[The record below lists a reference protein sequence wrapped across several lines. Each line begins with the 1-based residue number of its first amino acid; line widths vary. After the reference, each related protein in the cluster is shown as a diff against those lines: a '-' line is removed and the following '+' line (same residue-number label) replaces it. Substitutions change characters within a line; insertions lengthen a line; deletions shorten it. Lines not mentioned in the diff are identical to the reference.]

1 MIRYLFAI
9 GFMAAGL
16 CAAITAT
23 VLAQTPPSGDGKQR
37 IAVLE
42 NIQKSVIQKVGAQ
55 EKTVEV
61 TIRGNILTVVRVNSN
76 LNDSTHSARNN
87 EAIAIVSVVT
97 KAIEDSPK
105 FKDVHTIRVQ
115 YLARRDSTAKGIV
128 LDTVD
133 FRKDPNGKF
142 QFHET

>member
-1 MIRYLFAI
+1 MIRHLFAI

-16 CAAITAT
+16 YAAATTT
-23 VLAQTPPSGDGKQR
+23 VLAQTPPSGSDLQR
-37 IAVLE
+37 IAALE
-42 NIQKSVIQKVGAQ
+42 NIQKSVILTVGAQ

-76 LNDSTHSARNN
+76 LNGSSHGARNN
-87 EAIAIVSVVT
+87 EAQAIASVVA
-97 KAIEDSPK
+97 KGIIDSPD
-105 FKDVHTIRVQ
+105 FKNIHTIRVQ
-115 YLARRDSTAKGIV
+115 YLTRLGSSAKDRV

-133 FRKDPNGKF
+133 FRKDPNGVF